1 MQYINIYLYIS
12 ENYFIYIHSEHLF
25 IYIYVWLT
33 VFVLFTDREC
43 NPGFL
48 GLISGNDADAKN
60 RVAFDKESI
69 IGLIIWFSCVLYSS
83 LRTASKS
90 SKITM
95 SENILVQDN
104 GAGT

>member
-1 MQYINIYLYIS
+1 MLLNIFYTIT
-12 ENYFIYIHSEHLF
+12 I
-25 IYIYVWLT
+25 
-33 VFVLFTDREC
+33 FVLFVDHKC

-48 GLISGNDADAKN
+48 KIILNDADSRN

-83 LRTASKS
+83 LSTASKS

-95 SENILVQDN
+95 SENILVKDN
-104 GAGT
+104 GAGM

>member
-1 MQYINIYLYIS
+1 M
-12 ENYFIYIHSEHLF
+12 IYIISDL
-25 IYIYVWLT
+25 I
-33 VFVLFTDREC
+33 DREC

-48 GLISGNDADAKN
+48 GMIPGMNNDVEN

-69 IGLIIWFSCVLYSS
+69 IGLVIWFSCVLYSS

-95 SENILVQDN
+95 SENVLVQDN
-104 GAGT
+104 GAGKYQFNVICICLHVI

>member
-1 MQYINIYLYIS
+1 MLLNIFYS
-12 ENYFIYIHSEHLF
+12 NYFFELLF
-25 IYIYVWLT
+25 Y
-33 VFVLFTDREC
+33 LFYADHEC

-48 GLISGNDADAKN
+48 EIILNDADSRN

-95 SENILVQDN
+95 SENILVKDN
-104 GAGT
+104 GAGM

>member
-1 MQYINIYLYIS
+1 MFFS
-12 ENYFIYIHSEHLF
+12 DH
-25 IYIYVWLT
+25 
-33 VFVLFTDREC
+33 EC

-48 GLISGNDADAKN
+48 EIISGNDANARN

-95 SENILVQDN
+95 SENILVKDN
-104 GAGT
+104 GAGM

>member
-1 MQYINIYLYIS
+1 MIS
-12 ENYFIYIHSEHLF
+12 RK
-25 IYIYVWLT
+25 
-33 VFVLFTDREC
+33 D
-43 NPGFL
+43 
-48 GLISGNDADAKN
+48 

-104 GAGT
+104 GAGKYKFKAPEYSPYWNRDVRREK

>member
-1 MQYINIYLYIS
+1 MLVKIISYIYIVNIYSYIFM
-12 ENYFIYIHSEHLF
+12 YD
-25 IYIYVWLT
+25 T

-104 GAGT
+104 GVGM

>member
-1 MQYINIYLYIS
+1 M
-12 ENYFIYIHSEHLF
+12 IYIEYSDT
-25 IYIYVWLT
+25 Y
-33 VFVLFTDREC
+33 FVLDCYYLELTDRDC

-48 GLISGNDADAKN
+48 AVFSGHEN
-60 RVAFDKESI
+60 RVTFDKESI

-104 GAGT
+104 GAGKY